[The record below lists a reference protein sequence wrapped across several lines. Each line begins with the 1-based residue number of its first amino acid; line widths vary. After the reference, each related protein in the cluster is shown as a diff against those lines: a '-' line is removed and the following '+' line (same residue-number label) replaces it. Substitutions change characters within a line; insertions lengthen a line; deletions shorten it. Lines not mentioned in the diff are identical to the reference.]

1 MSKSTRILLGKR
13 IKQLRKENR
22 LTQERLAL
30 MVNIERS
37 HLSRI
42 ESGDRNPSFDLL
54 EKLAESLGT
63 TLSELFEGL

>member
-13 IKQLRKENR
+13 IKALRKENK

-30 MVNIERS
+30 MIGVERS
-37 HLSRI
+37 HLSRV

-54 EKLAESLGT
+54 EKIAESLGT
-63 TLSELFEGL
+63 TLSELFEGI

>member
-1 MSKSTRILLGKR
+1 
-13 IKQLRKENR
+13 
-22 LTQERLAL
+22 
-30 MVNIERS
+30 MVNIEQS

-54 EKLAESLGT
+54 EKIAESLGT

>member
-1 MSKSTRILLGKR
+1 MGKR

-30 MVNIERS
+30 MVGIERS

-54 EKLAESLGT
+54 EKIAESLGT
-63 TLSELFEGL
+63 TLSELFEGI